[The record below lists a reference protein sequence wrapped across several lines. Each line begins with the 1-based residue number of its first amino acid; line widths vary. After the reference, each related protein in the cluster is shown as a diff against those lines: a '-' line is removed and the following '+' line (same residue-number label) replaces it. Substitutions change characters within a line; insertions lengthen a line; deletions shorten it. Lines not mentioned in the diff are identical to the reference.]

1 MKKLFYGVAA
11 LAIGFAAAS
20 CQQEGLEPAVN
31 GSVTY
36 EITLPSA
43 PQTKGENGYTSY
55 DLHYEV
61 YKTSNVEALT
71 SAQFLFDETVTM
83 TGNTTTVS
91 LELLNDQD
99 YTILFWAHQAGTDYY
114 AVADNNQS
122 DLLNLQMNLDG
133 IKSNNDDR
141 DAFCAVDLLAKN
153 TQSQTKEVKLVRP
166 FSQVNIGTVLAT
178 DKFDIIPQR
187 SQVTIKG
194 VPTAFNVAT
203 GSSVGTLTDITFAE
217 AAVPAG
223 TTTIKTVEYKNVAM
237 NYIYV
242 PEATVG
248 VEYTIYTNNGN
259 VSNEIDYVTVKKNH
273 RTYIIGNLLT
283 SNATYNI
290 EILPAFEDEDIL
302 DEGTHGEVDGQA
314 FVKVSNNE
322 ELASA
327 FADDNVD
334 IIYLTEDID
343 LADLMTRSVTE
354 DPRLVIKSGKTLT
367 IDLNGKTLS
376 AVSNQT
382 GKNYDMIDVRGN
394 LTVKNGTVVAEHK
407 GENMGWSASTCLF
420 NITAG
425 GVLNLEDVTAKNLGG
440 SDMAFVA
447 HLNNWGEAT
456 INVNNSVLE
465 STYIALRAFNSG
477 YDMNNITVKN
487 STLKGKFCF
496 WVHNYKSA
504 GDSVG
509 TDETL
514 NLDILNG
521 TNVFEATGKAPIL
534 YGFAD
539 PIYYA
544 ADGNLYVADGVSKKD
559 KEPVYYVSNAAGL
572 EYMNKIFADQ
582 SAGRD
587 AVLNITD
594 DIDFAGKTWTT
605 VDSHADSRFEIA
617 EINGNGHTISNLT
630 INGQAMFR
638 RFAGTGDVVIK
649 DITFDN
655 ANVDSKGNINTSI
668 LTVQT
673 YQNVTLDNVDVKNST
688 IIGGYKVAPLI
699 ATVYNEN
706 PSSTITATLKNCDVE
721 NVTVK
726 ATSYDF
732 CTTGMVAFVHA
743 SDNDKVEFENCT
755 VSNVKLYA
763 PNAYTAHA
771 AIYTTGSET
780 LFNEAEGVTVSNVT
794 FENI

>member
-1 MKKLFYGVAA
+1 MKKLFYGIAA

-43 PQTKGENGYTSY
+43 PQTKGEMGYASY

-61 YKTSNVEALT
+61 YKTSDVEAL
-71 SAQFLFDETVTM
+71 SEAQFLFDETVTM
-83 TGNTTTVS
+83 NGNTTTVS
-91 LELLNDQD
+91 LELLNDQN
-99 YTILFWAHQAGTDYY
+99 YTILFWAHKAGTDYY

-153 TQSQTKEVKLVRP
+153 AQSQTKEVKLVRP

-217 AAVPAG
+217 ADVPAG
-223 TTTIKTVEYKNVAM
+223 TTTIKSVEYTNVAM

-242 PEATVG
+242 PEATVA
-248 VEYTIYTNNGN
+248 VDYTIFTNNGN

-290 EILPAFEDEDIL
+290 EVLPGFEDDL
-302 DEGTHGEVDGQA
+302 VPEVDG
-314 FVKVSNNE
+314 VLKDS
-322 ELASA
+322 
-327 FADDNVD
+327 
-334 IIYLTEDID
+334 
-343 LADLMTRSVTE
+343 
-354 DPRLVIKSGKTLT
+354 
-367 IDLNGKTLS
+367 
-376 AVSNQT
+376 
-382 GKNYDMIDVRGN
+382 
-394 LTVKNGTVVAEHK
+394 K
-407 GENMGWSASTCLF
+407 GA
-420 NITAG
+420 
-425 GVLNLEDVTAKNLGG
+425 
-440 SDMAFVA
+440 
-447 HLNNWGEAT
+447 
-456 INVNNSVLE
+456 
-465 STYIALRAFNSG
+465 
-477 YDMNNITVKN
+477 
-487 STLKGKFCF
+487 
-496 WVHNYKSA
+496 
-504 GDSVG
+504 
-509 TDETL
+509 
-514 NLDILNG
+514 
-521 TNVFEATGKAPIL
+521 
-534 YGFAD
+534 
-539 PIYYA
+539 
-544 ADGNLYVADGVSKKD
+544 
-559 KEPVYYVSNAAGL
+559 YYVSNAAGL

-582 SAGRD
+582 TAGRD
-587 AVLNITD
+587 VVLNITE
-594 DIDFAGKTWTT
+594 DIDFAGKIWTT

-630 INGQAMFR
+630 ISGQAMFR

-655 ANVDSKGNINTSI
+655 ANVNSNGQINTSI
-668 LTVQT
+668 LTGHT
-673 YQNVTLDNVDVKNST
+673 YQNVLLDNVDVKNST
-688 IIGGYKVAPLI
+688 ITGGYKVAPLI
-699 ATVYNEN
+699 ATVYNEG
-706 PSSTITATLKNCDVE
+706 PSTITATLTNCDVE

-732 CTTGMVAFVHA
+732 CTTGMVAFVYA
-743 SDNDKVEFENCT
+743 DDNDKVVFENCT
-755 VSNVKLYA
+755 VSDVKLYA

-780 LFNEAEGVTVSNVT
+780 LFNEAEGVTVNNVT

>member
-1 MKKLFYGVAA
+1 MKKLFYSVAA

-36 EITLPSA
+36 QITLPVA
-43 PQTKGENGYTSY
+43 PQTKGENGYSSY

-61 YKTSNVEALT
+61 YKTSDVEALT
-71 SAQFLFDETVTM
+71 SSQFLFDETVTM
-83 TGNTTTVS
+83 NGNTTTVS
-91 LELLNDQD
+91 LELLNDQN
-99 YTILFWAHQAGTDYY
+99 YTVLFWANQAGTDYY

-122 DLLNLQMNLDG
+122 DLLNLQMNLAG

-153 TQSQTKEVKLVRP
+153 AQSQTKEVKLVRP

-187 SQVTIKG
+187 SEVTIKG

-203 GSSVGTLTDITFAE
+203 GLSDGELTDITFAE

-223 TTTIKTVEYKNVAM
+223 KTTIKSVEYTNVAM

-248 VEYTIYTNNGN
+248 VEYTIFTNNGN

-290 EILPAFEDEDIL
+290 EILPAFEDKDIL

-343 LADLMTRSVTE
+343 LAALMTRSVTE

-496 WVHNYKSA
+496 WVHNYKEA

-544 ADGNLYVADGVSKKD
+544 ADGNLYVADGVSKD
-559 KEPVYYVSNAAGL
+559 AEGAYYVSNAAGL

-743 SDNDKVEFENCT
+743 SDNDMVKFENCT